1 MSEPLSI
8 TLRLLLVVALV
19 LVNGLFVA
27 AEFSIVTARRT
38 RIENLAARGNP
49 IARLVRRAI
58 GDVNNYLA
66 ATQLGI
72 TMASIGLGFVGE
84 PFLADVIEPA
94 FDWLPE
100 EGRGPAAHSVA
111 LPAAFAL
118 ITALH
123 IVLGELAPK
132 SVALWNP
139 ERVSLVTVPPTEAF
153 RYAFWPAI
161 WLLNGVANGILR
173 PFGLQAPQGG
183 YDTVHTAQEI
193 NLLVSQSREAG
204 VLESQEAELLESVF
218 RFGDRRVNEV
228 IVPRTEVRWLEKG
241 ASVRDFYRVF
251 AEHLHSRFPVYEDTP
266 DNVVGLVGIKDVLR
280 GLAEGQLTEDSPI
293 DQAMRP
299 ALFIPET
306 KLVGALFFEMQEG
319 GDQMAIVVDEYGGTA
334 GIVTLEMLLEEMVG
348 RMADELG
355 RPEEEFVAID
365 EHTMELDGGMSIHDA
380 NEELELSIPDGD
392 YETVAGFILSALGH
406 IPKEGEQVQGDG
418 FRMVVAEVQGVKI
431 ERVRVTKP

>member
-19 LVNGLFVA
+19 LANGLFVA

-49 IARLVRRAI
+49 IARLVRRATH
-58 GDVNNYLA
+58 DVNNYLA

-94 FDWLPE
+94 FNWLPA

-111 LPAAFAL
+111 VPAAFAL

-139 ERVSLVTVPPTEAF
+139 EKVSLATVPPTEAF

-173 PFGLQAPQGG
+173 PFGLQAPRGG

-228 IVPRTEVRWLEKG
+228 MVPRTEVRWLEKG

-251 AEHLHSRFPVYEDTP
+251 AEHLHSRFPVYDDSP

-280 GLAEGQLTEDSPI
+280 GLADGQLAEDSPV

-299 ALFIPET
+299 AMFIPET
-306 KLVGALFFEMQEG
+306 KLVGELFFEMQRSG
-319 GDQMAIVVDEYGGTA
+319 QQMAIVIDEYGGTA
-334 GIVTLEMLLEEMVG
+334 GIVTLEILLEEMVG
-348 RMADELG
+348 RVADELG
-355 RPEEEFVAID
+355 RQAEEYVAID
-365 EHTMELDGGMSIHDA
+365 EHTAELDGGMSIHDA
-380 NEELELSIPDGD
+380 NEELDLAIPDGD
-392 YETVAGFILSALGH
+392 YETVAGFVLSVLGH
-406 IPKEGEQVQGDG
+406 IPGEGEQVQGDG
-418 FRMVVAEVQGVKI
+418 FRIVVSEVQGVKI
-431 ERVRVTKP
+431 ERVRVTRA